1 RPAKQSYDVWNV
13 LAPKTDGELARL
25 ERVITTQLPKINAL
39 LKAAGQ
45 AEIVRSK
52 TEGPAPRPITP

>member
-1 RPAKQSYDVWNV
+1 MQSYDVWNV
-13 LAPKTDGELARL
+13 LAPKTDGELAHM

-45 AEIVRSK
+45 PEIVRSK
-52 TEGPAPRPITP
+52 IKGPAPRPTNR